1 MVVLRQTASSFFP
14 ALSTGV
20 IKALLKAG
28 RDIHSRDQQGNTRLH
43 IALARG
49 RVERAELLIERI
61 CCSFNQCRKVS
72 QDLVVFFSP
81 NYGFSLIL
89 VKFMG
94 VINWPFSSWTFLI
107 LPDCLQ
113 ERCLERKG

>member
-28 RDIHSRDQQGNTRLH
+28 RDIHSRDQQGKTRLH

-49 RVERAELLIERI
+49 RVERAELLIEKGS
-61 CCSFNQCRKVS
+61 CCLGRREFVA
-72 QDLVVFFSP
+72 V
-81 NYGFSLIL
+81 LIN
-89 VKFMG
+89 VG
-94 VINWPFSSWTFLI
+94 
-107 LPDCLQ
+107 
-113 ERCLERKG
+113 R